1 MNRNNFSHTFV
12 VCAYGES
19 PYLENCILSLLNQ
32 KKKTGILL
40 ATSTPNEHITGIS
53 EKYGIF
59 NICKS
64 RREGAAG
71 GLEFCLQLC
80 RYGFGNP
87 GSSG

>member
-40 ATSTPNEHITGIS
+40 ATSTPNEHIAGIS
-53 EKYGIF
+53 EKYGIPIYV
-59 NICKS
+59 NHGEK
-64 RREGAAG
+64 GAG
-71 GLEFCLQLC
+71 RGLEFCLQLC
-80 RYGFGNP
+80 RYGSGNP